1 MADGK
6 IDRKTFEG
14 MNAKSQRMVLF
25 DYAVESSQR
34 LERLEKKHLFD
45 RGVSAFAGFVG
56 GVCAVLGKAVLGI
69 GGD

>member
-6 IDRKTFEG
+6 IDRQTFEG

-45 RGVSAFAGFVG
+45 RGVSAIAGFFG
-56 GVCAVLGKAVLGI
+56 GMVAVLGKMIL
-69 GGD
+69 GGDA